1 MEITVV
7 LEQMFII
14 LILILTGLF
23 LFRKKML
30 SEETS
35 RQISDLIVNVTNPAV
50 IICAAF
56 DDTPKVPLQELGLC
70 LLVFLLSYF
79 VLFISDY
86 LITLFLKIPDHD
98 RYSYHVL
105 SIFGNVG
112 FIGIPIASAV
122 LGTEALVFVSLNIL
136 IFNILIYS
144 YGMILLKKAAIRQ
157 GKYQPAKHSE
167 SQMKN
172 LINAGT
178 VSAVFMIVFYLADL
192 PIPSAIYTTL
202 NYAGRST
209 TFLSMLVLGVS
220 LAQMAIRDIFSQ
232 PKLYI
237 FIVIRQILLPV
248 AFGLALRHFINNS
261 LILDTAILL
270 LAVPAANMPLM
281 ISKQLQIDTDTI
293 SQGIILGT
301 LLSLITIPIVVLVL

>member
-7 LEQMFII
+7 LEQMIII

-30 SEETS
+30 SEESS
-35 RQISDLIVNVTNPAV
+35 RQISGLIVNVTNPAL

-56 DDTPKVPLQELGLC
+56 DDTPKVPLRELGFC
-70 LLVFLLSYF
+70 LLVFLISYL
-79 VLFISDY
+79 VLFIAAY
-86 LITLFLKIPDHD
+86 LIPLLLKVPDHD

-112 FIGIPIASAV
+112 FIGIPLVSAV
-122 LGTEALVFVSLNIL
+122 LGTESLIFVSLNVL

-144 YGMILLKKAAIRQ
+144 YGMYILKKAAIRQ
-157 GKYQPAKHSE
+157 GRYNRTEHSE
-167 SQMKN
+167 SPMKN

-178 VSAVFMIVFYLADL
+178 VSAVFMIVFYLADF
-192 PIPSAIYTTL
+192 PVPSVVYTTL

-220 LAQMAIRDIFSQ
+220 LAQMAIQDIFSQ

-237 FIVIRQILLPV
+237 FIAIRQILLPV
-248 AFGLALRHFINNS
+248 AFGLALKNFINNS
-261 LILDTAILL
+261 LLLNTSILL

-301 LLSLITIPIVVLVL
+301 LLSLITIPIVVLIL

>member
-1 MEITVV
+1 MEIAVV

-35 RQISDLIVNVTNPAV
+35 RQISGLIVNVTNPAL

-56 DDTPKVPLQELGLC
+56 DDAPKVPLRELGLC
-70 LLVFLLSYF
+70 LLVFLIAYLI
-79 VLFISDY
+79 LFIAAY
-86 LITLFLKIPDHD
+86 LIPLLLRVPDHD

-105 SIFGNVG
+105 TVFGNVG
-112 FIGIPIASAV
+112 FIGIPVASAV
-122 LGTEALVFVSLNIL
+122 LGTESLVFVSLNTL

-144 YGMILLKKAAIRQ
+144 YGMTILRKAAIRQ
-157 GKYQPAKHSE
+157 GKYQPAGHSE
-167 SQMKN
+167 SLMKS

-192 PIPSAIYTTL
+192 PIPSVIYTTL

-237 FIVIRQILLPV
+237 FIVIRQILVPV
-248 AFGLALRHFINNS
+248 AFGLILGHFINNS
-261 LILDTAILL
+261 LILNTAVLL

-281 ISKQLQIDTDTI
+281 MSKQLQIDADTI
-293 SQGIILGT
+293 SQGIILST
-301 LLSLITIPIVVLVL
+301 LLSLITIPVVALVL